1 MSSCA
6 QIHTQ
11 TFPLAPMCAEEECG
25 SKRAALARAGD
36 KDGQT
41 AEKTHFEATWHTY
54 LCPM

>member
-1 MSSCA
+1 MSNCA